1 MQEDRNT
8 GVGEPDGESLEK
20 LAERVIEGKD
30 EIPIAEELLAEP
42 LALKAGEN
50 LLMRLRAMSVGERVK
65 LALRGPKEVRTLLL
79 RDTNPLVRKFVLQNP
94 RISDSEI
101 IAVAKNRSADE
112 ELLRAIGSNREWL
125 KNYQVRLS
133 LVTNPKTPLQIALRH
148 LGSLADRD
156 LRLLA
161 KSKNVSSA
169 VSSQARRLLFQ
180 RQTVR

>member
-1 MQEDRNT
+1 MHED
-8 GVGEPDGESLEK
+8 GSIEVGEPDAESLEK
-20 LAERVIEGKD
+20 IAETIIEGKD
-30 EIPIAEELLAEP
+30 EIAVPEELLAEP
-42 LALKAGEN
+42 LAPKAGEN
-50 LLMRLRAMSVGERVK
+50 LLLRLRAMSVGERVK

-79 RDTNPLVRKFVLQNP
+79 RDANRLVRKFVLQNP
-94 RISDSEI
+94 TISDQEI
-101 IAVAKNRSADE
+101 IAIAKNRSADE

-156 LRLLA
+156 LGLLA

-180 RQTVR
+180 RRAVR